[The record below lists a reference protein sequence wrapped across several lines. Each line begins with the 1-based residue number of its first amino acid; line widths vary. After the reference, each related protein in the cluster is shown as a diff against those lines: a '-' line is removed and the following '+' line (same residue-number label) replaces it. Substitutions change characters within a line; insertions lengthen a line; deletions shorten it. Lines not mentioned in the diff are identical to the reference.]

1 MLKPVNL
8 IVFDSAD
15 LYNTLLKEFSN
26 NVNKAETALDY
37 IVDEREE
44 TLVSFYLPVP
54 EEQLYYEE
62 IAGEIADIIV
72 KNSNGV
78 QYGDT
83 VYILF

>member
-26 NVNKAETALDY
+26 NVDKVETALDY

-44 TLVSFYLPVP
+44 TLVSFYLLVL

>member
-8 IVFDSAD
+8 TVFDSAD
-15 LYNTLLKEFSN
+15 LYDTQLKELSN
-26 NVNKAETALDY
+26 NLDKTEVALEY
-37 IVDEREE
+37 ITDGSDE

-54 EEQLYYEE
+54 EEQQYYEE

-72 KNSNGV
+72 KNRNGV

>member
-8 IVFDSAD
+8 TVFDSAD
-15 LYNTLLKEFSN
+15 LYDTLLKEFSN
-26 NVNKAETALDY
+26 NVDKTEVALEY
-37 IVDEREE
+37 ITDGSDE

-54 EEQLYYEE
+54 EEQQYYEE

>member
-8 IVFDSAD
+8 IVFDSTD

-26 NVNKAETALDY
+26 NVEKAEVAFDY
-37 IVDEREE
+37 IANESDEM
-44 TLVSFYLPVP
+44 LASFYLPVP
-54 EEQLYYEE
+54 EEQQYYDE

>member
-15 LYNTLLKEFSN
+15 LYDTLLKEFSN
-26 NVNKAETALDY
+26 NVEKTEVALEY
-37 IVDEREE
+37 ITDESDE
-44 TLVSFYLPVP
+44 TLISFYLPVP
-54 EEQLYYEE
+54 GEQQYYEE

-72 KNSNGV
+72 KNSNDV